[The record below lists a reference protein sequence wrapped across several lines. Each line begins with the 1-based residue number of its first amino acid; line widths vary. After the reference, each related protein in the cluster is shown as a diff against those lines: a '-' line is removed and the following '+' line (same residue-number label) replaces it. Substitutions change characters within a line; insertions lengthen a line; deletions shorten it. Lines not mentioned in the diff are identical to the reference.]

1 VDETGDL
8 LLLGGADGTASV
20 YSVSQEQVVQTL
32 KCGSGAVVDGAWY
45 GRQPVV
51 SLSTGA
57 VKIFDNGKE
66 STDFSKHAG
75 AAITLAMHPCG
86 DILASVGADKSFI
99 LYDLQAS
106 KPITQ
111 HFTDAGK

>member
-1 VDETGDL
+1 V
-8 LLLGGADGTASV
+8 DGT
-20 YSVSQEQVVQTL
+20 
-32 KCGSGAVVDGAWY
+32 WY
-45 GRQPVV
+45 GNKPVV

-66 STDFSKHAG
+66 LANFSQHAG

-99 LYDLQAS
+99 LYDLQTL
-106 KPITQ
+106 KPVTQ
-111 HFTDAGK
+111 QYTDAGKWPRGTPNVSESY